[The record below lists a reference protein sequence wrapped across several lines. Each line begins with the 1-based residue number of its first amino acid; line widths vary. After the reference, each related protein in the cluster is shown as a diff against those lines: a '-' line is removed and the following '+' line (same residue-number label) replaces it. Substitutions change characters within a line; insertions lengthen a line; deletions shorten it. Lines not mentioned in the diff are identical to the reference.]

1 MRQQYDEGENQMKKF
16 TTLAFAALI
25 ALTLS
30 MPVWAQSTTGANN
43 QAKTA
48 AKKDAKEDKKEAAK
62 AKKQA
67 SKDKKKA
74 DKQAKKSS
82 TK

>member
-1 MRQQYDEGENQMKKF
+1 MKKF

-30 MPVWAQSTTGANN
+30 MPAWSQSTTGANN

-48 AKKDAKEDKKEAAK
+48 AQKDSKDKKEAAK

-74 DKQAKKSS
+74 DNQAKKSS
-82 TK
+82 KK

>member
-1 MRQQYDEGENQMKKF
+1 MKKF

-30 MPVWAQSTTGANN
+30 MPAWSQSTTGAKN

-48 AKKDAKEDKKEAAK
+48 AQKDAKQEKKEAAK

-67 SKDKKKA
+67 AKDKKKA

-82 TK
+82 KK

>member
-1 MRQQYDEGENQMKKF
+1 MKKF

-30 MPVWAQSTTGANN
+30 MPAWSQSTTGANN

-48 AKKDAKEDKKEAAK
+48 AKKDAKDEKKAAK
-62 AKKQA
+62 ATKKQA